1 MVARSVRGRAR
12 LMKRISSSIS
22 QDAPW
27 IAATARE
34 TCSRCL
40 IRAIFLRTETELI
53 LKSRKVVLA
62 RLSEAGFTFEFP
74 LWSQCRSRTLR
85 SRAQTLLR

>member
-1 MVARSVRGRAR
+1 MGWSHAWGT
-12 LMKRISSSIS
+12 RIGLP
-22 QDAPW
+22 AP
-27 IAATARE
+27 AP
-34 TCSRCL
+34 L
-40 IRAIFLRTETELI
+40 LAIGAILSRTEIELI

-74 LWSQCRSRTLR
+74 LWSQGRSRTLR